1 MLLYFCGWQQP
12 VHMNIRRG
20 NISDID
26 TLKTL
31 YAGTIQNICCADYNE
46 QQISVW
52 SANEKDDSRWNKVAR
67 EQTVIVAED
76 GNEITGF
83 CTLTNRGYIDLFFVH
98 MDHQGKGI
106 ARVLYREL
114 EKSAAEQ
121 GILSLTADVS
131 KTARPFFESMGF
143 DLIAEQEVSLKDVA
157 LVNYRMGKVLAL
169 K

>member
-1 MLLYFCGWQQP
+1 MLYFCNQQQP
-12 VHMNIRRG
+12 VYMNLRRG

-26 TLKTL
+26 TLKSL
-31 YAGTIQNICCADYNE
+31 YAGTIRNVCCADYDE
-46 QQISVW
+46 QQIGVW

-98 MDHQGKGI
+98 MNHQRKGI

-114 EKSAAEQ
+114 EKFAAEQ
-121 GILSLTADVS
+121 GVLLLTADVS

-143 DLIAEQEVSLKDVA
+143 DLIAEQEISLKDVV
-157 LVNYRMGKVLAL
+157 LVNYRMSKVLDL